1 MSVSDAGCVTTTH
14 VQLPSANGGTAD
26 GGGSTDSSLLPEPT
40 AMVAS
45 SGDVGAEI
53 AAMAVQTG
61 ETECQ
66 TDDQA
71 RAADE
76 AQQDREEASEVQAM
90 RDEAGKIRESAIWTG
105 ASGAFQGAGEFGGG
119 AVALNDGTEAGRAQ
133 SESWA
138 AMFKGGGT
146 AGSALTKVGA
156 GMADGDKASLEA
168 DAAAHKAAADHAATA
183 AGDMRDASSR
193 ANDAITQALSFYR
206 EYVSTQGQ
214 TWNAALHRS

>member
-1 MSVSDAGCVTTTH
+1 MSGSDAGSVTTTP
-14 VQLPSANGGTAD
+14 VQLPSTSGSAAD
-26 GGGSTDSSLLPEPT
+26 DGGSTDSSLLPEPT
-40 AMVAS
+40 ALVTS

-53 AAMAVQTG
+53 AAMAVNTG
-61 ETECQ
+61 ETERQ

-76 AQQDREEASEVQAM
+76 AQQDREEEREVQDM

-105 ASGAFQGAGEFGGG
+105 ASGVLQGAGEIGGG
-119 AVALNDGTEAGRAQ
+119 AMASNDGTEAERAR

-138 AMFKGGGT
+138 AMFKGGG
-146 AGSALTKVGA
+146 AAASAVPKVGA

-168 DAAAHKAAADHAATA
+168 DAAAHKAAADHAASA
-183 AGDMRDASSR
+183 AGDLRDASSR
-193 ANDAITQALSFYR
+193 ANDAITQALNFYR

-214 TWNAALHRS
+214 TWNAAVHRS